1 MNARTMNTQ
10 TANTQ
15 TPNTQT
21 AAVAPAALEL
31 VDATRTFVRPAGLF
45 GRAGKAVKAVDGV
58 SLTVAP
64 GETLGLVGESG
75 SGKSTLGRLALRL
88 VEPSAGRILLDG
100 RDVTDASRADMQAM
114 RRDIQMVFQDPFG
127 SLDPRVTIGQS
138 IGEPLKVH
146 GLWDADSPQKVAG
159 VMSLVGLDPSHAD
172 RYPHQFSGGQRQRIG
187 IARALTLDPKVLVL
201 DEPVSALDVSIQ
213 AQIIN
218 LLLRIQRERN
228 LSFLFIAHDLAV
240 VRHVSHRIAVM
251 YLGRIV
257 ELAARD
263 NLYRRPLHPYT
274 VSLLAA
280 VPIADLRVRSSR
292 RTPVAMGEIG
302 SATDVPSGCRFHP
315 RCYRARLMADG
326 GGVPTE
332 RRGDALLPRS
342 CVQDQPALATVGGT
356 DQVACHFPET
366 PDTRSDI
373 CKAVLQDIGYP
384 PIHEIPLQSA

>member
-1 MNARTMNTQ
+1 M
-10 TANTQ
+10 TASLS
-15 TPNTQT
+15 
-21 AAVAPAALEL
+21 APPPALEL
-31 VDATRTFVRPAGLF
+31 VEATRVFTRRGGLF
-45 GRAGKAVKAVDGV
+45 KKAGKAVRAVDGV
-58 SLTVAP
+58 SLTIRA

-88 VEPSAGRILLDG
+88 VEPTSGRLLVDG
-100 RDVTDASRADMQAM
+100 RDVTGVSKAEMQAM
-114 RRDIQMVFQDPFG
+114 RRDIQMVFQDPYG

-138 IGEPLKVH
+138 IAEPLKVH
-146 GLWDADSPQKVAG
+146 GLWDSDGSQKVAG

-187 IARALTLDPKVLVL
+187 IARALTLDPKILVL

-218 LLLRIQRERN
+218 LLQRIQRERG
-228 LSFLFIAHDLAV
+228 LSYLFIAHDLAV

-251 YLGRIV
+251 YLGKVV
-257 ELAARD
+257 EMAERD

-280 VPIADLRVRSSR
+280 VPIADVRMRNRR
-292 RTPVAMGEIG
+292 RTSVTMGEIG
-302 SATDVPSGCRFHP
+302 SATNVPPGCRFHP
-315 RCYRARLMADG
+315 RCYRARLIAAA

-332 RRGDALLPRS
+332 RSGDALLPRA
-342 CVQDQPALATVGGT
+342 CLIDQPALRACGGT

-366 PDTRSDI
+366 PETRSEVAT
-373 CKAVLQDIGYP
+373 AVLQDIGYP
-384 PIHEIPLQSA
+384 PIRPIPLQSA

>member
-1 MNARTMNTQ
+1 MSDTLS
-10 TANTQ
+10 
-15 TPNTQT
+15 
-21 AAVAPAALEL
+21 APPPALEL
-31 VDATRTFVRPAGLF
+31 VDATRVFTRRGGLF
-45 GRAGKAVKAVDGV
+45 KKAGKAVRAVDGV
-58 SLTVAP
+58 SLTIRA

-88 VEPSAGRILLDG
+88 VEPTSGRLLVDG
-100 RDVTDASRADMQAM
+100 RDVTGVSKAEMQAM
-114 RRDIQMVFQDPFG
+114 RRDIQMVFQDPYG

-138 IGEPLKVH
+138 IAEPLKVH
-146 GLWDADSPQKVAG
+146 GLWDSDGPQKVAG

-187 IARALTLDPKVLVL
+187 IARALTLDPKILVL

-218 LLLRIQRERN
+218 LLQRIQRERG
-228 LSFLFIAHDLAV
+228 LSYLFIAHDLAV

-251 YLGRIV
+251 YLGKVV
-257 ELAARD
+257 EMAERD

-280 VPIADLRVRSSR
+280 VPIADVRMRNRR
-292 RTPVAMGEIG
+292 RTSVTMGEIG
-302 SATDVPSGCRFHP
+302 SATNVPPGCRFHP
-315 RCYRARLMADG
+315 RCYRARLVAAA

-332 RRGDALLPRS
+332 RSGDALLPRA
-342 CVQDQPALATVGGT
+342 CLIDQPALKACGGT

-366 PDTRSDI
+366 PETRSEVAT
-373 CKAVLQDIGYP
+373 AVLQDIGYP
-384 PIHEIPLQSA
+384 PIRPITL

>member
-1 MNARTMNTQ
+1 MSDTLS
-10 TANTQ
+10 
-15 TPNTQT
+15 
-21 AAVAPAALEL
+21 APPPALEL
-31 VDATRTFVRPAGLF
+31 VDATRVFTRRGGLF
-45 GRAGKAVKAVDGV
+45 KKAGKAVRAVDGV
-58 SLTVAP
+58 SLTIRA

-88 VEPSAGRILLDG
+88 VEPTSGRLLVDG
-100 RDVTDASRADMQAM
+100 RDVTGVSKAEMQAM
-114 RRDIQMVFQDPFG
+114 RRDIQMVFQDPYG

-138 IGEPLKVH
+138 IAEPLKVH
-146 GLWDADSPQKVAG
+146 GLWDSDGPQKVDG

-187 IARALTLDPKVLVL
+187 IARALTLDPKILVL

-218 LLLRIQRERN
+218 LLQRIQRERG
-228 LSFLFIAHDLAV
+228 LSYLFIAHDLAV

-251 YLGRIV
+251 YLGKVV
-257 ELAARD
+257 EMAERD

-280 VPIADLRVRSSR
+280 VPIADVRMRNRR
-292 RTPVAMGEIG
+292 RTSVTMGEIG
-302 SATDVPSGCRFHP
+302 SATNVPPGCRFHP
-315 RCYRARLMADG
+315 RCYRARLVAAA

-332 RRGDALLPRS
+332 RSGDALLPRA
-342 CVQDQPALATVGGT
+342 CLIDQPALRACGGT

-366 PDTRSDI
+366 PETRSEVAM
-373 CKAVLQDIGYP
+373 AVLQDIGYP
-384 PIHEIPLQSA
+384 PIRPLPLQSA